1 MRNQNK
7 RLQYP
12 LRQKKTQ
19 KNLLKVDA
27 PLPNWRIVKNER
39 DHCTAIRDECSTAK
53 CCKIT
58 GYRCFA
64 QEIVKGKC
72 SKYSGKG
79 QPYTVLDE
87 TMTLDVKDHATL
99 YCFAVYTEDTGDTK
113 TSSEL
118 EPLKLVYKKKASILH
133 VMNRLSSVM

>member
-1 MRNQNK
+1 M
-7 RLQYP
+7 
-12 LRQKKTQ
+12 RQKKTQ
-19 KNLLKVDA
+19 KNLLKVDP
-27 PLPNWRIVKNER
+27 PLPNWQIVKKER

-87 TMTLDVKDHATL
+87 TMTFDVKDHATL
-99 YCFAVYTEDTGDTK
+99 HCFAVYTKDTGSTK

-118 EPLKLVYKKKASILH
+118 ELLKLVHRKGARHLF
-133 VMNRLSSVM
+133 VCDEQAV

>member
-1 MRNQNK
+1 MS
-7 RLQYP
+7 P
-12 LRQKKTQ
+12 VSGGAVPIEEEEDSE
-19 KNLLKVDA
+19 NLLKVDPA
-27 PLPNWRIVKNER
+27 QPNWQIVTKER
-39 DHCTAIRDECSTAK
+39 DQCATIKDERSTAK

-87 TMTLDVKDHATL
+87 TMTFDVKDHATL
-99 YCFAVYTEDTGDTK
+99 HCFAAYTKDTGDTK

-118 EPLKLVYKKKASILH
+118 EPLKLVYKKKASTLH
-133 VMNRLSSVM
+133 MMNRQSSVM

>member
-1 MRNQNK
+1 MQC
-7 RLQYP
+7 P

-19 KNLLKVDA
+19 KNLLKVDP
-27 PLPNWRIVKNER
+27 PLPNWQIVKKER

-87 TMTLDVKDHATL
+87 TMTFDVKDHATL
-99 YCFAVYTEDTGDTK
+99 HCFAAYTKDTGDTK

-118 EPLKLVYKKKASILH
+118 EPLKLVYKKKASTLH
-133 VMNRLSSVM
+133 MMNRQSSVM

>member
-1 MRNQNK
+1 M
-7 RLQYP
+7 
-12 LRQKKTQ
+12 
-19 KNLLKVDA
+19 LKVDYA
-27 PLPNWRIVKNER
+27 QPNFKIATKEG
-39 DHCTAIRDECSTAK
+39 DHCAAIKDDCCKGR

-64 QEIVKGKC
+64 QEIVKGKRLN
-72 SKYSGKG
+72 YSGRG

-99 YCFAVYTEDTGDTK
+99 YCFAVYTEDSGDTK

-133 VMNRLSSVM
+133 VMNKQSTVM